1 MLDVF
6 LTVDVEVWCDDWACL
21 DDSFPGAFQ
30 RYVYGPT
37 GRGPYGLPRQIRVLN
52 EHDLK
57 AVFFVESLFAA
68 RFGVAPLAEIVG
80 LLQAGGQEVQLHVH
94 PEWAQEALVPVVFP
108 YPGRRSG
115 MHQFTMAEQAALVAE
130 AQRLMAAAGQSKI
143 AAFRAGSF
151 GFDTNTHEAL
161 AAHGIRVDCSYNA
174 VMGGSGSGLCPGK
187 LATQPFLA
195 GPVYEYPM
203 SVFQDG
209 MGRTRHLQLTAC
221 SSPEMESVLL
231 QAAERGDES
240 VVILWHNFELLDP
253 SQRLPD
259 PVVDKRF
266 SRLCQF
272 LDRRRDMFNV
282 RGFDGLAPVNVTEQ
296 PTLHH
301 VGIAATARRM
311 GEQLLRR
318 RLA

>member
-6 LTVDVEVWCDDWACL
+6 LTVDVEVWCDDWARL
-21 DDSFPGAFQ
+21 DEGFPGAFQ

-37 GRGPYGLPRQIRVLN
+37 SRGQYGLPRQIRVLN
-52 EHDLK
+52 EHNLR
-57 AVFFVESLFAA
+57 AVFFVEALFAA

-80 LLQAGGQEVQLHVH
+80 LLQAGKQEVQLHIH
-94 PEWAQEALVPVVFP
+94 PEWAQEALVPVVSA

-115 MHQFTMAEQAALVAE
+115 MHQFTVAEQGALVAN
-130 AQRLMAAAGQSKI
+130 AQRLMAAAGQGEI

-151 GFDTNTHEAL
+151 GFDTNTHKAL
-161 AAHGIRVDCSYNA
+161 AAQGIGIDCSYNA
-174 VMGGSGSGLCPGK
+174 VMGGSGSGLSPGK
-187 LATQPFLA
+187 LATQPFAA
-195 GPVYEYPM
+195 GPVHEYPM
-203 SVFQDG
+203 SVFEDG
-209 MGRTRHLQLTAC
+209 LGRKRHLQLTAC
-221 SSPEMESVLL
+221 SSSEMESVLL
-231 QAAERGDES
+231 QAAERGDKS

-259 PVVDKRF
+259 SVVDKRF

-272 LDRRRDMFNV
+272 LDRQRDAFKV
-282 RGFDGLAPVNVTEQ
+282 RGFEGLVPVDITEQ
-296 PTLHH
+296 PTLHR
-301 VGIAATARRM
+301 VGVAATARRL